1 MSTPLIFA
9 IAATIFIALIIIGRR
24 RMKNVPE
31 VKNSDKIRT
40 LSNKN
45 FKEQTKS
52 GLVLVDFWAPWC
64 GPCKMMG
71 PILNDVAE
79 TVDEDVTIAKLNV
92 DQNPQISSKFKVK
105 SIPTLILFK
114 EGKEIN
120 RFVGLK
126 TKKFLL
132 NTLTQ

>member
-132 NTLTQ
+132 NALTQ